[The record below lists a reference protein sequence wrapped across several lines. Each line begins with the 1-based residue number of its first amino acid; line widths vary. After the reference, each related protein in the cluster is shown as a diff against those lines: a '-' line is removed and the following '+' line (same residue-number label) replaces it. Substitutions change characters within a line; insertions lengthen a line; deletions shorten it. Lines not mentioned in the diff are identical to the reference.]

1 MKAAHKQLLLILS
14 MCIFK
19 VVVLTNISHSNNTQ
33 ESGFGL
39 FFPFNSEISK
49 KRITVHSRGK
59 KSHLPPKHRTYFKN
73 IVGR

>member
-19 VVVLTNISHSNNTQ
+19 VVVLTNISHSNNTHW
-33 ESGFGL
+33 FW
-39 FFPFNSEISK
+39 PFLSILGEISK
-49 KRITVHSRGK
+49 KRITVQSRGK